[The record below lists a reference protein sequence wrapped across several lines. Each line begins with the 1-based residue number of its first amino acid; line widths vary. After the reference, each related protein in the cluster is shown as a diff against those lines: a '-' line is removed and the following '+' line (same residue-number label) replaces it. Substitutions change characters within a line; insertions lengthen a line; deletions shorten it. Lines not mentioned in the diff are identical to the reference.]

1 MLGPVRVKVCGIT
14 TLDDARAAL
23 DAGAAALGFNF
34 YSPSPRFVRPDVAAG
49 IIAQLPRTT
58 CSVGVFVNASRPEVS
73 RIAEQTGLTTLQFHG
88 NEAPDFCTAWPQKV
102 IKGLRVR
109 DRYAAA
115 EALRYS
121 VDFILVDAYVEGQFG
136 GTGKRI
142 GVELLEGFDRERL
155 ILAGGLSPDNVAEAV
170 RTVRPFAVDV
180 ASGIERAP
188 GKKDWELMRRFIV
201 HAHAA

>member
-1 MLGPVRVKVCGIT
+1 MSGPVRVKVCGIT
-14 TLDDARAAL
+14 TLGDARAAL

-34 YSPSPRFVRPDVAAG
+34 HSPSPRFVRPEVAAA

-58 CSVGVFVNASRPEVS
+58 CCVGVFVNASRSEVS
-73 RIAEQTGLTTLQFHG
+73 RTAEQTGLTALQFHG
-88 NEAPDFCTAWPQKV
+88 DEAPDFCTAWPQKV

-109 DRYAAA
+109 DRHAAA
-115 EALRYS
+115 EALRYP
-121 VDFILVDAYVEGQFG
+121 VDFILVDTYVEGQFG

-142 GVELLEGFDRERL
+142 AAELLEGFDRNRL
-155 ILAGGLSPDNVAEAV
+155 ILAGGLTPDNVAEVV
-170 RTVRPFAVDV
+170 RAVRPFAVDV
-180 ASGIERAP
+180 ASGVERVP